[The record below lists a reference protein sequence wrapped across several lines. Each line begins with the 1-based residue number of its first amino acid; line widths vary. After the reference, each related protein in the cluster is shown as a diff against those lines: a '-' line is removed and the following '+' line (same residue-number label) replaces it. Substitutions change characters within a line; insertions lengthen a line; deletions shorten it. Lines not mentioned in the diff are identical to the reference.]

1 MSTTKKVLIAVA
13 ILVALFVVLFVLLG
27 AVDDE
32 PVEDN
37 SGVSFPMAA
46 WNEAGLAY
54 APVATEADGRNL
66 CDAAQSGW
74 PDEYAEIDQVTFDV
88 PDDVPGS
95 GSDVT
100 CVRRP

>member
-27 AVDDE
+27 AIDDE

-37 SGVSFPMAA
+37 SGESFPMAA
-46 WNEAGLAY
+46 WNEAGFPY

-66 CDAAQSGW
+66 CDAAQLRW
-74 PDEYAEIDQVTFDV
+74 PDEYADIDQVTFDV
-88 PDDVPGS
+88 PGDVPGS

-100 CVRRP
+100 CVRP

>member
-1 MSTTKKVLIAVA
+1 MA
-13 ILVALFVVLFVLLG
+13 ILVVLFVFLFVLLG
-27 AVDDE
+27 AIDE

-46 WNEAGLAY
+46 WNEAGLPY
-54 APVATEADGRNL
+54 APVATEADGKNL
-66 CDAAQSGW
+66 CDAAQLRW
-74 PDEYAEIDQVTFDV
+74 PDEYADIDQVTFDV

-100 CVRRP
+100 CVRP